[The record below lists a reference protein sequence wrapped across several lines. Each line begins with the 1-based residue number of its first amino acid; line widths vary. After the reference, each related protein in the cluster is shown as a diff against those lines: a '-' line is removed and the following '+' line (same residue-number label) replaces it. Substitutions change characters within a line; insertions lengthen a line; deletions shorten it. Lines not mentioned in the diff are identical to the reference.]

1 MFMGN
6 VGAMQSLFNKIR
18 REIQSAMNEAESKS
32 FLTAMD
38 EINTSYSSGEPK
50 VYERTGQMKNSVR
63 TTGVMSSGNEVVAK
77 IYLDQQYNYNTGTY
91 STPKVFSEAESGGSG
106 IILTPGFWER
116 TETKIPMYLSQS
128 LSKRFK

>member
-106 IILTPGFWER
+106 IVLDR
-116 TETKIPMYLSQS
+116 KSVV
-128 LSKRFK
+128 